1 MEIVYLFSG
10 LLVGGLL
17 GWLFFKTKYGSILN
31 QPPMDTTQLSED
43 LNSVRAELL
52 VAGERISGKEKQL
65 ESALKELSENEQ
77 EIIKLNASLAQ
88 KESDHR
94 HLLEKLESQKQELE
108 AIREK
113 FTVEFRNLAN
123 DILEEKSKK
132 FTEQNRTQ
140 LDQLLKPLGE
150 KIRDFEQKVE
160 KAYQEESNQRFSLK
174 EEVKRLA
181 ELNQTVSQE
190 AHNLTRA
197 LKGQVKTQG
206 SWGEMILE
214 NILER
219 SGLQKDR
226 EYRVQPGYTTED
238 GRRLQPDVVL
248 TYPGN
253 KNVVVDAKV
262 SLNAWERFVSADED
276 VLREKELK
284 AHLISV
290 KKHIDE
296 LAAKNYQ
303 HLYCLN
309 SLDFVMMFMPVEP
322 AFMTAL
328 QHDSNIWSY
337 AYERGILIIGPT
349 NLIAALK
356 MVASL
361 WQQEYQSRNVLE
373 IADQSGKLY
382 DKFVGFVEDLQGVG
396 QKIQATQETYDR
408 ALNKL
413 CTGRGNLVTRV
424 EKIRKLG
431 ARATKELPNMLL
443 ESTEDEE

>member
-1 MEIVYLFSG
+1 MEIVLLFSG
-10 LLVGGLL
+10 LLVGIAL
-17 GWLFFKTKYGSILN
+17 GWLFFRMKYSQVLN
-31 QPPMDTTQLSED
+31 QPPVDTASLTEN
-43 LNSVRAELL
+43 LNTAKAELL
-52 VAGERISGKEKQL
+52 VAREKLSGTEKQL
-65 ESALKELSENEQ
+65 ESALREHSDNEK
-77 EIIKLNASLAQ
+77 EIIRLNTSLAQ
-88 KESDHR
+88 KDADHR
-94 HLLEKLESQKQELE
+94 HLLEKLETQKKELE

-113 FTVEFRNLAN
+113 FTTEFRNLAN

-140 LDQLLKPLGE
+140 LDQILKPLGE

-190 AHNLTRA
+190 AHNLTQA

-206 SWGEMILE
+206 TWGEMILE

-226 EYRVQPGYTTED
+226 EYFVQPSFTAED
-238 GRRLQPDVVL
+238 GRRLQPDIVI

-262 SLNAWERFVSADED
+262 SLNAYERFISCDED
-276 VLREKELK
+276 ADREKAIK
-284 AHLISV
+284 DHLISV

-303 HLYCLN
+303 HLYNLN

-322 AFMTAL
+322 AFMTAI
-328 QHDSNIWSY
+328 QADSNIWSY
-337 AYERGILIIGPT
+337 AYERGILMIGPT

-356 MVASL
+356 MVASIWL
-361 WQQEYQSRNVLE
+361 QEYQGRNVLE
-373 IADQSGKLY
+373 IADQSGKLF
-382 DKFVGFVEDLQGVG
+382 DKFVGFVEDLQSIG
-396 QKIQATQETYDR
+396 QKIQATQETYDK

-413 CTGRGNLVTRV
+413 SMGRGNLVSRA

-431 ARATKELPNMLL
+431 ARATKELPNVLI
-443 ESTEDEE
+443 ESTDDEE